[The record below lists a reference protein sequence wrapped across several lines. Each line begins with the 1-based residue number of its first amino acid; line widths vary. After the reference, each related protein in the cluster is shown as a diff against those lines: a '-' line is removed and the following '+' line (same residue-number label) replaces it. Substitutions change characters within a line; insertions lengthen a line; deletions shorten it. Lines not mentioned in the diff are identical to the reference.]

1 MARCAYTE
9 GGTPEAPELT
19 VSGELDMAATLQLEP
34 VVDRLLA
41 AGARKLTIDLGPL
54 SFIDSTGFSLLVELT
69 DRASREGVELRLCR
83 PRRDVGRALEVT
95 GLDTVLPL
103 A

>member
-1 MARCAYTE
+1 MARFAHE
-9 GGTPEAPELT
+9 ESGTAEAPQIG

-34 VVDRLLA
+34 VVERVLA
-41 AGARKLTIDLGPL
+41 EGARRLTIDLGPL

>member
-1 MARCAYTE
+1 MARFAYSQIGST
-9 GGTPEAPELT
+9 EAPELEL
-19 VSGELDMAATLQLEP
+19 SGELDMAATLKLEP
-34 VVDRLLA
+34 VVEGLLGE
-41 AGARKLTIDLGPL
+41 GARKLTLDLGPL
-54 SFIDSTGFSLLVELT
+54 SFIDSTGFSLLVELN
-69 DRASREGVELRLCR
+69 DRAAREGVELVLLR